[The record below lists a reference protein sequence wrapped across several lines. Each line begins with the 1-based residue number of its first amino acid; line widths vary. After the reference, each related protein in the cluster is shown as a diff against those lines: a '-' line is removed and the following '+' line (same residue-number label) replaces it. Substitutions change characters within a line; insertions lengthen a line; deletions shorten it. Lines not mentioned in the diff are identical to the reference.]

1 MKGSQP
7 LHISAPA
14 CASLARG
21 SGSQTL
27 FANLQPRKARP
38 PKSAAAACTPR
49 GRGPSGRF
57 LYHFLAAA
65 EGSKKMMQLRKMKH
79 SFS

>member
-1 MKGSQP
+1 MKGLRP
-7 LHISAPA
+7 LHI
-14 CASLARG
+14 
-21 SGSQTL
+21 Q
-27 FANLQPRKARP
+27 
-38 PKSAAAACTPR
+38 SAAAACTPR

-65 EGSKKMMQLRKMKH
+65 EGSKKMMQLRKMKD

>member
-1 MKGSQP
+1 MPTHVGSDCQNTQ
-7 LHISAPA
+7 LIS
-14 CASLARG
+14 LG
-21 SGSQTL
+21 MHEG
-27 FANLQPRKARP
+27 
-38 PKSAAAACTPR
+38 AAAPSYLIRRTGFAGSR
-49 GRGPSGRF
+49 SGPGGRF